1 MSVFVSGN
9 QTLVF
14 LINHDFVGLRT
25 AFYFF
30 LLEFE
35 DVRDFCLRGLIIMG
49 EGRVIWGGQK
59 LLFICQK

>member
-1 MSVFVSGN
+1 MPVFVSGDH
-9 QTLVF
+9 TLVF

-35 DVRDFCLRGLIIMG
+35 DVRDFCLRGLMIIG
-49 EGRVIWGGQK
+49 GVILGGGQN